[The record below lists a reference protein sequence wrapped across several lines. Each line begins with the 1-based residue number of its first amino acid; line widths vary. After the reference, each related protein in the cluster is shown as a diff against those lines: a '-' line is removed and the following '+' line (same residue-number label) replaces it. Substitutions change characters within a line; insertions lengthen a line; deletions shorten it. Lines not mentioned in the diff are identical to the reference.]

1 MATSQRDLP
10 PLGGLRAFE
19 TAARLGSFR
28 AAAGELGVTPAA
40 VSQQVKGLEGRLGLR
55 LFDRGPHS
63 LTLTSAGQQYLPA
76 LRDAFDA
83 IAMATAGLAAAPARA
98 MVELA
103 VPAVFTAGWLLPRL
117 ERFHAAHP
125 GVELRLRNSH
135 RLLAPGTEDVDAA
148 IRHGRAGW
156 DDLESTYLFGDA
168 LVAVCSP
175 EAVEAREGGARR
187 RSGMSLDGTVLLE
200 TGAERAPNASVVGA
214 PRQALGGSVGA
225 SRQALGDAELA
236 RDGETPWD
244 EWRAVTGIPGQ
255 PRQRLVLG
263 DEGLIVQAAL
273 NGLGIAL
280 VDQHVVEGPLRQG
293 RLVLPFD
300 IAPWRRGT
308 AWYLVRGSAGAVRQA
323 AATSSPGRDE
333 AFRAMRDWLLLEAG
347 GVTI

>member
-1 MATSQRDLP
+1 MTGMMRDLP

-19 TAARLGSFR
+19 AAARLGSFR
-28 AAAGELGVTPAA
+28 AAATELGVTPAA

-55 LFDRGPHS
+55 LFDRGAHS
-63 LTLTSAGQQYLPA
+63 LTPTTAGQQYLPA
-76 LRDAFDA
+76 LREAFDT
-83 IAMATAGLAAAPARA
+83 IAMATAGLAAPPARA

-103 VPAVFTAGWLLPRL
+103 VPAVFSAGWLLPRL

-125 GVELRLRNSH
+125 QVELRLRNSH
-135 RLLAPGTEDVDAA
+135 RLLAPGTENVDAA

-156 DDLESTYLFGDA
+156 NDLESTYLFGDA

-175 EAVEAREGGARR
+175 ETADSRESGPRR
-187 RSGMSLDGTVLLE
+187 RGGPTLDGAVLLE
-200 TGAERAPNASVVGA
+200 TGAERAPDG
-214 PRQALGGSVGA
+214 P
-225 SRQALGDAELA
+225 AELA

-244 EWRAVTGIPGQ
+244 EWQAVTGIPGP

-273 NGLGIAL
+273 NGLGLAL
-280 VDQHVVEGPLRQG
+280 VDQHLVEGPLRQG

-308 AWYLVRGSAGAVRQA
+308 AWYLVRGSGIAGFP
-323 AATSSPGRDE
+323 SGRDE
-333 AFRAMRDWLLLEAG
+333 AFRIVRDWLLAEAG
-347 GVTI
+347 GVTM